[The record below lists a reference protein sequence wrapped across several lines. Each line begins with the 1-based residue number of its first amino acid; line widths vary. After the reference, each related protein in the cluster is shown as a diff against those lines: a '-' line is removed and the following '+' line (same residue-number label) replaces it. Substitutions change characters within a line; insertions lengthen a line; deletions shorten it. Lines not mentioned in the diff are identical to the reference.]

1 MVERMNSDLA
11 NTLGNL
17 VNRTIAMSNK
27 YFGGAV
33 TNPASFEASFTE
45 EEKAVDADLKA
56 VVTGTIAKVAAKM
69 EQLRVADSLTE
80 IFNLFKRCNKYID
93 ETEPWKLAKD
103 EAKQD
108 RLKAVLYNLLEGI
121 YTGTALAAPFMPGTA
136 EKIFAQ
142 INAPVPEYD
151 TLETW
156 GKYPDG
162 GKVTAQPEILFARM
176 DIKDLAERVNAL
188 HPGTFVDEA
197 AEAEAAA
204 KAERERKKA
213 EKAAKKAAAKAK
225 AEAAKAEAAGNAAAE
240 NAGEENGSKPVIK
253 YDDFD
258 KLEFR
263 VGEIL
268 ECRRV
273 ENSEK
278 LLCSQVKIGEK
289 VVQICSG
296 IQKFYTPEEMV
307 GRKVMVLVNLKP
319 RKMAGLLSEGMLLCA
334 ESPDGKL
341 ALMSPADAEMPAG
354 SLIC

>member
-1 MVERMNSDLA
+1 
-11 NTLGNL
+11 
-17 VNRTIAMSNK
+17 
-27 YFGGAV
+27 
-33 TNPASFEASFTE
+33 
-45 EEKAVDADLKA
+45 
-56 VVTGTIAKVAAKM
+56 
-69 EQLRVADSLTE
+69 
-80 IFNLFKRCNKYID
+80 
-93 ETEPWKLAKD
+93 
-103 EAKQD
+103 
-108 RLKAVLYNLLEGI
+108 
-121 YTGTALAAPFMPGTA
+121 MPETA

-142 INAPVPEYD
+142 INVPAPAYD
-151 TLETW
+151 DLATW

-162 GKVTAQPEILFARM
+162 NSVTDKPEILFARM
-176 DIKDLAERVNAL
+176 DMKELAAKVNAV
-188 HPGTFVDEA
+188 HPGTFVDDA

-204 KAERERKKA
+204 KAEKERKKA

-225 AEAAKAEAAGNAAAE
+225 AEAAKAAESTAEGEAADGA
-240 NAGEENGSKPVIK
+240 KPAVK

-278 LLCSQVKIGEK
+278 LLCSQVKIGDK

-296 IQKFYTPEEMV
+296 IQKYYAPEDMV

-334 ESPDGKL
+334 ESEDGTL
-341 ALMSPADAEMPAG
+341 SLMSPADAAMPAG
-354 SLIC
+354 SVIC